1 MSGRNEARLMADIEG
16 EFLVFVV
23 ELRIY
28 QWWRFWKWLPV
39 VRAMGGMLTELMKK
53 PELGLLNFEYWFA
66 FRRQVF
72 LMYWRSYEH
81 MHDWVLDKGATHMAG
96 WKMLNQLMKDSPK
109 VLGFW
114 HESYVIQPHQYE
126 AFYRN
131 VPTVGLGQAGTL
143 VPLQGRATTA
153 AARLRETRRKTAPL
167 TSTKLTPTQ

>member
-1 MSGRNEARLMADIEG
+1 MIADIEG

-28 QWWRFWKWLPV
+28 QWWRFWKWYPV
-39 VRAMGGMLTELMKK
+39 VTAMGRMLTELMKK
-53 PELGLLNFEYWFA
+53 PEFGLLNFEYWFA
-66 FRRQVF
+66 FRRQLF

-81 MHDWVLDKGATHMAG
+81 MHDWVLNKDATHIPG
-96 WKMLNQLMKDSPK
+96 WKSLNQLMKESPN

-114 HESYVIQPHQYE
+114 RESYVVHPCQYE

-131 VPTVGLGQAGTL
+131 VPTVGLGRAGSL

-153 AARLRETRRKTAPL
+153 AARLREARSKTASL
-167 TSTKLTPTQ
+167 AQTQ